1 MEISKIENS
10 KAIENF
16 NYIKIWLFENISKI
30 DKPLPNLT
38 KKRQQTKINKIKN
51 ERDTLTQIMK
61 KLKQL

>member
-38 KKRQQTKINKIKN
+38 KKRQ
-51 ERDTLTQIMK
+51 
-61 KLKQL
+61 